1 MNNNNQL
8 KQPTLADVQTAFR
21 NAENH
26 PEIQTLL
33 HTLYG
38 DAVEPDATD
47 NRPVTER
54 IKTFDDAVAALGNH
68 ALVNQYRRIAEEQ
81 NPPMNETATDII
93 AYLKLRI
100 IVAALNEGWE
110 PEFVED
116 ERRWAPWFVLYT
128 NEEIEGMD
136 DDDRARIC
144 RVVGRSS
151 DSANASGGLAY
162 AYASSASSVADSD
175 DAARLAFKTEALAKY
190 AGTQFIEIYR
200 DFIIAR

>member
-8 KQPTLADVQTAFR
+8 KQPTLTDVQTAFR
-21 NAENH
+21 KAENN
-26 PEIQTLL
+26 PEIQSLL
-33 HTLYG
+33 RTLYG
-38 DAVEPDATD
+38 DAAEPDATD

-54 IKTFDDAVAALGNH
+54 IKTFDDAVAALGENH
-68 ALVNQYRRIAEEQ
+68 PYVVAYNC
-81 NPPMNETATDII
+81 MTDVDEYDVPDIL
-93 AYLKLRI
+93 AYMKLRI

-128 NEEIEGMD
+128 NEEIERMD

-144 RVVGRSS
+144 RVVGRSVY
-151 DSANASGGLAY
+151 SASAYGGLAY
-162 AYASSASSVADSD
+162 AYASYASSNAYSD
-175 DAARLAFKTEALAKY
+175 YAARLAFKTETLAKY